1 MPKPVS
7 RGRVI
12 AFFAWCAF
20 VYFLLTLAGRR
31 VTANEETRAQNGGLS
46 NWELDDEL
54 PADYELKTGK
64 LRNGLQYFI
73 RKSTYTEKKAELR
86 LAVNAGSVL
95 ETDAQRGLA
104 HAVEHMLFRGTKNFP
119 ARSIEAF
126 FTSVGMRFGR
136 DLNAWTGYDETV
148 YTMTVPTENVGVLDT
163 GVAILADMA
172 HRATFDRNDARIEG
186 GIVFEEWRRR
196 QYASLRLAE
205 RRDSLL
211 TAGTTYAL
219 RTVIGDTAVLR
230 KFDVDE
236 LIAFYRKWYQPENM
250 AIVLVGD
257 FDVRDAEKLVR
268 KHFGEIPVNRS
279 GVRPPTIPAPS
290 AGALRVATL
299 TDPEATN
306 ATVSFNFIRPAKAF
320 RTRRNHRERLIEMLW
335 TSILKRR
342 LEDAA
347 DAPHS
352 PLLWAEV
359 KRGASA
365 RPIEDFEI
373 GADFEDDDALRATE
387 LLATEIARLKEHGVT
402 EGELRDRREALLN
415 SVSESR
421 EWGRSQESLA
431 YGYVQQFLTGNP
443 TLSNSAQYDLTA
455 KALPTISSADLLASA
470 KLHLDENNAVVLVTL
485 PPRGEK
491 YVSTPVH
498 DSTMLQHIR
507 QQLRAPTVARTDVTD
522 TVTLAVAMP
531 PAGSIVSETYRQ
543 DIGTFELQLSNG
555 MRVFA
560 KPTDFRETGIQF
572 RMIAPGG
579 TSLANDADHTAAYL
593 SDVTVEAMGVGTLSG
608 LRLDRLLDTTSLSFS
623 QLVSSEA
630 VRFSGSLSTRDFERL
645 FQLLHLKM
653 TAPRVDSLA
662 FRKYRA
668 QLLNSA
674 THRHLDPDAVF
685 EDSVAIAIG
694 DKRGSATLANA
705 SVVRAL
711 TFDRPLAFWRAR
723 MGNASNFT
731 LTLVGDFSMP
741 QLRDL
746 LVRYLAPL
754 PGGVT
759 EAPRAIAR
767 AFPSTPVHRTILAG
781 AGPRARTRILLSGN
795 IDWTAAANEEMEAVV
810 DIAQRAIRER
820 LRQQMGGTYHA
831 DVFYRVQRAT
841 PSTFQLSVE
850 FESSPARADSLT
862 VAALAELTRLSTVG
876 PTAQELKDMQLT
888 MAHDF
893 DDSKESL
900 EFWADEISSHAEM
913 GWPLSGIET
922 HQEHYRNF
930 SLENLKNASARILS
944 PGRFVRV
951 TMLPVLSS
959 QTGPASPTK
968 SAVP

>member
-1 MPKPVS
+1 MPQPIS
-7 RGRVI
+7 RARI
-12 AFFAWCAF
+12 ATFVAVFAATWLALS
-20 VYFLLTLAGRR
+20 YAGRR
-31 VTANEETRAQNGGLS
+31 VTANENTRIQNGGLS
-46 NWELDDEL
+46 NWELNEEL

-64 LRNGLQYFI
+64 LQNGLQYFI
-73 RKSTYTEKKAELR
+73 RKTKYTEKRAELR
-86 LAVNAGSVL
+86 LVVNAGSVL
-95 ETDAQRGLA
+95 ETDTQRGLA
-104 HAVEHMLFRGTKNFP
+104 HAVEHMLFRGTRNFP
-119 ARSIEAF
+119 ARSIETF

-148 YTMTVPTENVGVLDT
+148 YTMTVPTENIGVLDT

-172 HRATFDRNDARIEG
+172 HRATFDPGDARVEG
-186 GIVFEEWRRR
+186 AIVFEEWRRR

-211 TAGTTYAL
+211 TAGTVYAL

-257 FDVRDAEKLVR
+257 FDASDAEKLVR
-268 KHFGEIPVNRS
+268 KHFGEVPANRS
-279 GVRPPTIPAPS
+279 RVKPPTIPAPS

-306 ATVSFNFIRPAKAF
+306 ATVSFNFIRPARTF
-320 RTRRNHRERLIEMLW
+320 RTRRDHRDRLIEMLW
-335 TSILKRR
+335 TSILERR

-359 KRGASA
+359 ERGASA

-373 GADFEDDDALRATE
+373 AADFEDDDALRAADV
-387 LLATEIARLKEHGVT
+387 LATEIARLKEHGVT
-402 EGELRDRREALLN
+402 EGELRDRGEALLN

-421 EWGRSQESLA
+421 EWGRSPESLA
-431 YGYVQQFLTGNP
+431 YAYVQQFLTGTL
-443 TLSNSAQYDLTA
+443 TLSNSAQYDLTV

-470 KLHLDENNAVVLVTL
+470 KANLDENNALVLVTL
-485 PPRGEK
+485 PVRGAK
-491 YVSTPVH
+491 FASTPVH

-507 QQLRAPTVARTDVTD
+507 QQLRAPTVARTDVSD

-531 PAGSIVSETYRQ
+531 PAGTIVSETYRP
-543 DIGTFELQLSNG
+543 DIGTFELRLSNG

-572 RMIAPGG
+572 RMNAPGG

-593 SDVTVEAMGVGTLSG
+593 SDVTVDAMGVGTLSG
-608 LRLDRLLDTTSLSFS
+608 LRLDRILDTTSLSFS

-630 VRFSGSLSTRDFERL
+630 VRFSGSLGTRDFERL
-645 FQLLHLKM
+645 FQVLHLKM
-653 TAPRVDSLA
+653 AAPRVDSLA

-668 QLLNSA
+668 QLLYNA

-685 EDSVAIAIG
+685 EDSVALAIG
-694 DKRGSATLANA
+694 DRRGPATLTDA

-711 TFDRPLAFWRAR
+711 TFERPLAFWRAR
-723 MGNASNFT
+723 MANASNFT
-731 LTLVGDFSMP
+731 LTLVGNISMP

-746 LVRYLAPL
+746 LTRYLASL

-759 EAPRAIAR
+759 EAPRKIDR
-767 AFPSTPVHRTILAG
+767 AFPAAPVHRTILAG

-795 IDWTAAANEEMEAVV
+795 TDWTIAASEEMEAVV
-810 DIAQRAIRER
+810 DIAQRAILER

-831 DVFYRVQRAT
+831 NVSYRVQRAQ
-841 PSTFQLSVE
+841 PSTYQLSVE

-862 VAALAELTRLSTVG
+862 TAALAELTRLSTVG
-876 PTAQELKDMQLT
+876 PTAQELTDMQLT
-888 MAHDF
+888 MARDF
-893 DDSKESL
+893 DDSQESL
-900 EFWADEISSHAEM
+900 EFWADEISSHIEM
-913 GWPLSGIET
+913 GWPLASIGM
-922 HQEHYRNF
+922 HQQHYREF
-930 SLENLKNASARILS
+930 SLETIRGACARLLS
-944 PGRFVRV
+944 PERFVRV
-951 TMLPVLSS
+951 TMLPVPSS
-959 QTGPASPTK
+959 QATPVRPMSA
-968 SAVP
+968 AVP